1 MLRAIFNIASLLL
14 LLASFSLHAQEHL
27 TADPWSPMTTT
38 LKVDAGSHARTDA
51 PVSVKLAE
59 KGIASYQNMAL
70 SEVAADGTRR
80 PVAFQPDPA
89 DAGRIWWIL
98 DGETAAEATRTY
110 ELTRPASPV
119 ASTPLSCTQDGS
131 KLDIVWRGGSGT
143 QQLVFSYNYGFVQ
156 PREGAKPAYIRSGYI
171 HPLMSPQSRLMTE
184 DQPADH
190 LHHKGIWMPW
200 TRTEFEGHPVD
211 FWNLG
216 DETGTVR
223 FAGFNWV
230 VAGPVFAGFGARHE
244 HVDRTQDKERGGRIA
259 LNEDWDVR
267 VYNVGGPQKGYWMF
281 DFASRQRCASQSA
294 LKLLEYRYGGLGF
307 RGAVEW
313 KNENYKALSSEGKT
327 HLNGHLSKAKWC
339 DHSGR
344 GNGRPDGTGSDE
356 WSGVTI
362 LDNPA
367 NFRHPQPM
375 RLWDKGGCFFNYAP
389 VQTAEFEIKPGDE
402 YASRYRFLIHEGD
415 VNPDLINR
423 VWDDYAEP
431 ATVDVID

>member
-1 MLRAIFNIASLLL
+1 MLRALCNFACSLILF
-14 LLASFSLHAQEHL
+14 AAVSAHAQEHL
-27 TADPWSPMTTT
+27 TAEAWSPMTTT
-38 LKVDAGSHARTDA
+38 VKVSAGAHARTDV
-51 PVSVKLAE
+51 PVSANLAD
-59 KGIASYQNMAL
+59 KGIAAYQNMSLA
-70 SEVAADGTRR
+70 EVMADGSRR
-80 PVAFQPDPA
+80 AVGYQADPA
-89 DAGRIWWIL
+89 DSSRIWWIL
-98 DGETAAEATRTY
+98 DGETAANATRTY
-110 ELTRPASPV
+110 ELTRPAAPS
-119 ASTPLSCTQDGS
+119 AATPLVTMQDGA
-131 KLDIVWRGGSGT
+131 KLDIAWRGEGGA
-143 QQLVFSYNYGFVQ
+143 QQLIFSYNYGFVP
-156 PREGAKPAYIRSGYI
+156 PRTGAKPAFIRSGYI
-171 HPLMSPQSRLMTE
+171 HPLMSPQGRLMTE

-200 TRTEFEGHPVD
+200 TRTEFEGHAVD

-216 DETGTVR
+216 DETGCVR

-294 LKLLEYRYGGLGF
+294 LKLLQYRYGGLGF
-307 RGAVEW
+307 RGAAEW
-313 KNENYKALSSEGKT
+313 KNENYKALTSEGMT

-344 GNGRPDGTGSDE
+344 GNARGDGAGADE

-362 LDNPA
+362 LDHPG

-375 RLWDKGGCFFNYAP
+375 RLWDKNGAFFNYAP
-389 VQTAEFEIKPGDE
+389 VQTAEFEIKPGEE
-402 YASRYRFLIHEGD
+402 YVSRYRFLVHEGD

-423 VWDDYAEP
+423 VWNDYAEP
-431 ATVDVID
+431 AAVGVE